1 MLGTFVIDVA
11 VSGEV
16 IAQIVGDLV
25 LVETSSII
33 VSFAS
38 YWNCMLVRAVA
49 VVIRVAKRSEE
60 VGVDNSEVVG

>member
-1 MLGTFVIDVA
+1 MLGVFVIDVA

-16 IAQIVGDLV
+16 IALIVGDLV
-25 LVETSSII
+25 LVEISSII

-49 VVIRVAKRSEE
+49 VVI
-60 VGVDNSEVVG
+60 